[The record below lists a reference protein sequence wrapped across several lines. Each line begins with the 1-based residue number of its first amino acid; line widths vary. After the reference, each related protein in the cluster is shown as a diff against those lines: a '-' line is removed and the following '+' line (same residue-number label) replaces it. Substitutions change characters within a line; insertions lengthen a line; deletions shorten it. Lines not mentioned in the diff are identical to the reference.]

1 MLWGKTKQQQYFLIS
16 RFPIGRSP
24 CCVRLSTKMKAESRM
39 RSAICKWVR
48 GENPS
53 SSSSSSSSFSFTWSC
68 HHWHHITASQ
78 VGALGIAQGGCK
90 VQVWGANLPPSPG
103 NSKEE
108 HCYSSSVQEWGIH
121 GHPFLTLQ
129 VAFHCSLYL
138 ETIDV
143 MLKINCASKGRFE
156 L

>member
-1 MLWGKTKQQQYFLIS
+1 MIL
-16 RFPIGRSP
+16 SP
-24 CCVRLSTKMKAESRM
+24 TDPAEHGGTCRCLGMWSIAPHHVSDSPPFM
-39 RSAICKWVR
+39 PKYHHYHAAHFS
-48 GENPS
+48 PS
-53 SSSSSSSSFSFTWSC
+53 SSSSSSSFSFSFTWSC

-121 GHPFLTLQ
+121 GHPLLTLQ